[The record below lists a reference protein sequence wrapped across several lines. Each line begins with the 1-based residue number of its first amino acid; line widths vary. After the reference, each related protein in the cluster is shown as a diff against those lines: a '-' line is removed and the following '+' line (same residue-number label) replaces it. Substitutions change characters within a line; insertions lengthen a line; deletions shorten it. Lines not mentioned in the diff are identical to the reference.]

1 MPIIK
6 ATTITRRLVTLRTG
20 DKIMTKEDFFDAL
33 WQMVKDTDVG
43 YQELMDEDDEGG
55 VYVRF
60 TNLET
65 EEMDDA

>member
-33 WQMVKDTDVG
+33 WQMVKDTDVD
-43 YQELMDEDDEGG
+43 YQELMDDDGEGG
-55 VYVRF
+55 VYIKF
-60 TNLET
+60 TNIET
-65 EEMDDA
+65 EEMNNA